1 MRVRPILFAL
11 FVAAGCS
18 RATPPAGESSDPVG
32 AEQAQAQAHTGG
44 APDVAKGK
52 EIFAQRCVPCH
63 GESGGGDGPAS
74 ASLNPKP
81 RRFTDPDWQN
91 QVTDEYIE
99 KIVKMGGAAVGKS
112 AAMPS
117 NPDLNDPTVVA
128 GLRTVVRG
136 FKPN

>member
-1 MRVRPILFAL
+1 MRVRLILFAL
-11 FVAAGCS
+11 LVAAGCS
-18 RATPPAGESSDPVG
+18 RAEPPAEESSEPAA
-32 AEQAQAQAHTGG
+32 AEPAHAAVT
-44 APDVAKGK
+44 PDVAKGK

-63 GESGGGDGPAS
+63 GTTGAGDGPAS
-74 ASLNPKP
+74 ANLDPKP
-81 RRFTDPDWQN
+81 RRFTDPEWQN
-91 QVTDEYIE
+91 QVTDDYIE

-136 FKPN
+136 FKTN

>member
-1 MRVRPILFAL
+1 MRARPILFAL
-11 FVAAGCS
+11 LLVTGCS
-18 RATPPAGESSDPVG
+18 KAPPPADESSEPASAD
-32 AEQAQAQAHTGG
+32 QAHAGS
-44 APDVAKGK
+44 APDVAKAK
-52 EIFAQRCVPCH
+52 EIFAQRCVACH
-63 GESGGGDGPAS
+63 GASGAGDGPAS
-74 ASLNPKP
+74 ASLTPKP

-99 KIVKMGGAAVGKS
+99 KIVKLGGAAVGKS

-117 NPDLNDPTVVA
+117 NPDLNDPAVVA